1 MLSTILTWVV
11 FPQRDIFITTSDIV
25 VTVGS
30 EFNSLYSIQD
40 SKMHDKQLVLPRQRI
55 KIDLESVSRPFYDRG
70 FNWMV
75 ILCKYEFFLI
85 RLPKDLS
92 SPPRIVTPGRN
103 PAEPGHGWLPGLIR
117 GDAALAMYGDWTAK
131 IITYSWDVNMTDC
144 VLQMKDIRIPEVA
157 SFPIELSN
165 IELDMTSGRLVFIY
179 RRNCIILDTAPLAS
193 PIDTSNGLL

>member
-1 MLSTILTWVV
+1 MGTSSHRVQYQWPRTSWDNCTHQEKWQCTCGECSLMLSTILTWVV

-40 SKMHDKQLVLPRQRI
+40 SKMHDKQLVLPRQQI
-55 KIDLESVSRPFYDRG
+55 KMDLESVSRPFYDRG

-92 SPPRIVTPGRN
+92 SPPRIITPGRN

-117 GDAALAMYGDWTAK
+117 GDACNSSSSFLWCNRWRDTWG
-131 IITYSWDVNMTDC
+131 SDVVVRGKHGRMT
-144 VLQMKDIRIPEVA
+144 
-157 SFPIELSN
+157 
-165 IELDMTSGRLVFIY
+165 
-179 RRNCIILDTAPLAS
+179 
-193 PIDTSNGLL
+193 

>member
-1 MLSTILTWVV
+1 
-11 FPQRDIFITTSDIV
+11 
-25 VTVGS
+25 
-30 EFNSLYSIQD
+30 
-40 SKMHDKQLVLPRQRI
+40 
-55 KIDLESVSRPFYDRG
+55 
-70 FNWMV
+70 
-75 ILCKYEFFLI
+75 
-85 RLPKDLS
+85 
-92 SPPRIVTPGRN
+92 
-103 PAEPGHGWLPGLIR
+103 
-117 GDAALAMYGDWTAK
+117 MYGDWTAK